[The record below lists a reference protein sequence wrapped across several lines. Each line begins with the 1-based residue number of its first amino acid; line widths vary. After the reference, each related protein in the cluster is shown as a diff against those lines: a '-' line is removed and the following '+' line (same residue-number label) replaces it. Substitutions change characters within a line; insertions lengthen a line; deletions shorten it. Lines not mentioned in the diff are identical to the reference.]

1 MNRLALLA
9 ASVAL
14 LGAAPAP
21 KTTPIAT
28 ADPAEWRAA
37 PAPGVALA
45 ISGAKSAPGALRLD
59 FDFRGKAGWA
69 AATRKVDL
77 VLPARWEIRL
87 RLRGEALPNDLEL
100 KLSDPSGEN
109 VWWFRKRDAT
119 LPRDFEPL
127 RVKQRQVEFAWGPAG
142 GGAPSRIGS
151 VEVTVTAGRGGR
163 GWLEVADLA
172 LVELPPEPPAAPPS
186 ATASSSAPGH
196 EARLAFDGDAATSWR
211 AGKAGPAAWT
221 VDLGA
226 LRELGGL
233 VVDHGASFASRYA
246 VDLSEDGTTFATARE
261 VVGGN
266 GGRDF
271 IALPE
276 SEARKVRLRLLE
288 GPSKEPF
295 ELKEVAVKPLAFAAT
310 KNAFVAE
317 VAKDAPRGAFPRYLA
332 NEQSYWTVVGVDGD
346 PDEGLL
352 SEDGA
357 LEAGAGLF
365 SIEPFLVDGPRLV
378 SWADV
383 KTSHALLDGDLPIPT
398 VGWDAGDLS
407 LEVTALATGLPD
419 SSALLARYRVSNR
432 STSDRKVRLVLAI
445 RPLQVNPPWQFL
457 GTPGGVSEIRT
468 LAFEARRA
476 RVNRH
481 RVVVPLV
488 TASAS
493 GATTFDAGDVTAL
506 LRSGSFPGSVKV
518 EDATG
523 LASGAFAFDL
533 DLPAGGEREVVVT
546 MPFDDT
552 RVPPD
557 LAPSLGPEPWHG
569 LAPAEASALFE
580 SILARERAAWRGLL
594 DRVAFDVPPE
604 AERYAKVLRSQL
616 AFVLV
621 NRDGPAIQ
629 PGSRSY
635 ARSWIRDGALTSEAL
650 LRLGQGAAAR
660 SFLLWFAGFQ
670 GEDGRVPCCVDR
682 RGADG
687 VPENDSHG
695 EFLYLV
701 AETVRYT
708 GDRGLAERMWPRV
721 VAAVSYIDAL
731 RQKRRTAEY
740 ETPGKRVFYGLLPES
755 ISHEGYSAKPMHS
768 YWDDAF
774 AIRGLKDAVFL
785 ATYLGKEGQAKEFA
799 RIRDELTA
807 DVHASIRLVMERH
820 GIDTLPGCA
829 ELGDF
834 DATSTTATIA
844 PGGELARLP
853 REAVERTFD
862 RYLANVAKREA
873 GEGELYTPYELRTV
887 GTFVRL
893 DRRDD
898 AFRLLGLFLRDLRP
912 PEWNAWAEVVWR
924 DPRTPKFV
932 GDIPHTWVGTD
943 YARSFLDLFAYER
956 EDDAALVVAAGLP
969 EAWVRSAQGVSVKR
983 LGTPYGPL
991 DLSVAADGSGVRV
1004 RLAGLRNVPPG
1015 GLVLKPPIPPG
1026 PVSATVDGRPLP
1038 LSPGGEV
1045 VVRSLPAEVVVFPGA
1060 PSAAPSTPSRR
1071 TR

>member
-21 KTTPIAT
+21 KTTPIPT
-28 ADPAEWRAA
+28 ADPAEWKSA
-37 PAPGVALA
+37 PAPGVFLALSRSQA
-45 ISGAKSAPGALRLD
+45 APGALRLD

-100 KLSDPSGEN
+100 KLADPSGEN
-109 VWWFRKRDAT
+109 VWWFRKRDASF
-119 LPRDFEPL
+119 PRDFTPL

-151 VEVTVTAGRGGR
+151 AEVTVTAGRGGK

-172 LVELPPEPPAAPPS
+172 LVELPPEPPGAP
-186 ATASSSAPGH
+186 ATASASSSVSGH
-196 EARLAFDGDAATSWR
+196 EALLAFDGDAATSWR
-211 AGKAGPAAWT
+211 AAKAGPAQWT

-233 VVDHGASFASRYA
+233 VVDHGSSFAGRYA
-246 VDLSEDGTTFATARE
+246 VDLSEDGATFTTLRE
-261 VVGGN
+261 VAAGN

-271 IALPE
+271 LALPE

-295 ELKEVAVKPLAFAAT
+295 ELKDVAVKALAFGAT
-310 KNAFVAE
+310 KNAFLAE
-317 VAKDAPRGAFPRYLA
+317 VAKEAPRGSWPRYLA

-346 PDEGLL
+346 LDEGLL
-352 SEDGA
+352 SEDGT

-365 SIEPFLVDGPRLV
+365 SVEPFLLDGERLV

-383 KTSHALLDGDLPIPT
+383 KTSHALVDGDLPIPSVT
-398 VGWDAGDLS
+398 WEAGALT
-407 LEVTALATGLPD
+407 LETTALGTGLPG
-419 SSALLARYRVSNR
+419 SSALLARYRVVNR
-432 STSDRKVRLVLAI
+432 GAARRNARLVLAI

-457 GTPGGVSEIRT
+457 GTPGGFSEIRS
-468 LAFEARRA
+468 LSFEGGRA
-476 RVNRH
+476 VVNGE
-481 RVVVPLV
+481 RVVVPLL
-488 TASAS
+488 APSAA
-493 GATTFDAGDVTAL
+493 GATTFDAGDFSDL
-506 LRSGSFPGSVKV
+506 LRAGRLPSEPNVQ
-518 EDATG
+518 DPTG

-533 DLPAGGEREVVVT
+533 AVPGGGSAEVVVAI
-546 MPFDDT
+546 PFHRE
-552 RVPPD
+552 RVPEP
-557 LAPSLGPEPWHG
+557 LARACGTAPWDG
-569 LAPAEASALFE
+569 VAPAEASALFDAL
-580 SILARERAAWRGLL
+580 LAKERATWRERL

-604 AERYAKVLRSQL
+604 AERFVKVLRSQV
-616 AFVLV
+616 AYVLV

-650 LRLGQGAAAR
+650 LRLGQWGAAR

-670 GEDGRVPCCVDR
+670 AEDGRVPCCVDR

-695 EFLYLV
+695 QLLYLV

-721 VAAVSYIDAL
+721 VAAVSYVDAL
-731 RQKRRTAEY
+731 RQKRRTPEY
-740 ETPGKRVFYGLLPES
+740 ETPEKRVFYGLLPES

-768 YWDDAF
+768 YWDDF
-774 AIRGLKDAVFL
+774 FGLRGLKDAVTL
-785 ATYLGKEGQAKEFA
+785 ATLLGKEAEAKEWA
-799 RIRDELTA
+799 RIRDEFAA
-807 DVHASIRLVMERH
+807 DVQASIRLVMERR

-834 DATSTTATIA
+834 DATSSTAALA
-844 PGGELARLP
+844 PGGEQARLP
-853 REAVERTFD
+853 QEALERTFAK
-862 RYLANVAKREA
+862 YLANVAKREA
-873 GEGELYTPYELRTV
+873 GEGEIYTPYEWRTV
-887 GTFVRL
+887 GALVRL
-893 DRRDD
+893 GRRDD
-898 AFRLLGLFLRDLRP
+898 ILPLLDLFFRDLRP
-912 PEWNAWAEVVWR
+912 AEWNQWGEVVWR

-932 GDIPHTWVGTD
+932 GDIPHTWVGSD
-943 YARSFLDLFAYER
+943 FVRSFLDLFAYER
-956 EDDAALVVAAGLP
+956 EEDSSLVVAAGLP
-969 EAWVRSAQGVSVKR
+969 EAWVRSARGVSVKG
-983 LGTPYGPL
+983 LGTPWGPL
-991 DLSVAADGSGVRV
+991 DVSISAEGKGVRV
-1004 RLAGLRNVPPG
+1004 RLSGLKSLPAG
-1015 GLVLKPPIPPG
+1015 GLVVRP
-1026 PVSATVDGRPLP
+1026 PVSSGARTAAINGRPAT
-1038 LSPGGEV
+1038 LSPDGEV
-1045 VVRSLPAEVVVFPGA
+1045 VVRSLPAEVLVHP
-1060 PSAAPSTPSRR
+1060 
-1071 TR
+1071 

>member
-1 MNRLALLA
+1 MTRLALLA
-9 ASVAL
+9 ASFAL
-14 LGAAPAP
+14 LGAAPSP
-21 KTTPIAT
+21 RTTPIPT
-28 ADPAEWRAA
+28 ADPEEWKAA
-37 PAPGVALA
+37 PAPGVVLALSRA
-45 ISGAKSAPGALRLD
+45 ESVPGALRLD

-87 RLRGEALPNDLEL
+87 RLRGETLPNDLEL
-100 KLSDPSGEN
+100 KLADPSGEN
-109 VWWFRKRDAT
+109 VWWFRKRNAT
-119 LPRDFEPL
+119 FSRAFESL

-142 GGAPSRIGS
+142 GGAPARIGS
-151 VEVTVTAGRGGR
+151 VEVTVTAGQGGK

-172 LVELPPEPPAAPPS
+172 LVELPPEPPAAPAS
-186 ATASSSAPGH
+186 ATASSWATGH
-196 EARLAFDGDAATSWR
+196 EARLALDGDAATSWK
-211 AGKAGPAAWT
+211 AAAAGPAGWT

-233 VVDHGASFASRYA
+233 VVDHGDSFASRYA

-266 GGRDF
+266 GGRDYV
-271 IALPE
+271 ALPE
-276 SEARKVRLRLLE
+276 GEARMVRLRLLE

-310 KNAFVAE
+310 RNAFVAE
-317 VAKDAPRGAFPRYLA
+317 VAKDAPRGSWPRYLA
-332 NEQSYWTVVGVDGD
+332 SEQSYWTVVGVDGD

-365 SIEPFLVDGPRLV
+365 SVEPFLVDGGRLV
-378 SWADV
+378 TWADV
-383 KTSHALLDGDLPIPT
+383 TTRHALADGDLPIPS
-398 VGWDAGDLS
+398 VAWEAGELS
-407 LEVTALATGLPD
+407 LETTALAAGLPD
-419 SSALLARYRVSNR
+419 ASSLLARYRVRNR
-432 STSDRKVRLVLAI
+432 STAPKRARLVLAV

-457 GTPGGVSEIRT
+457 GTPGGVSEIRSVS
-468 LAFEARRA
+468 FEGGRA
-476 RVNRH
+476 VVNGG

-488 TASAS
+488 AASAA
-493 GATTFDAGDVTAL
+493 GATTFDAGDVSDF
-506 LRSGSFPGSVKV
+506 LRAGTLPHSDRVDDP
-518 EDATG
+518 AG
-523 LASGAFAFDL
+523 LASGAFAFEL
-533 DLPAGGEREVVVT
+533 DLPPGGSAEVVVAI
-546 MPFDDT
+546 PFDRT
-552 RVPPD
+552 RVPAP
-557 LAPSLGPEPWHG
+557 LAGACGTEPWRG
-569 LAPAEASALFE
+569 LSAPEASELFE
-580 SILARERAAWRGLL
+580 ALLEKERAAWRERL

-604 AERYAKVLRSQL
+604 AERFVKVLRSQL

-650 LRLGQGAAAR
+650 LRLGQWGAAR

-695 EFLYLV
+695 QLLYLI

-721 VAAVSYIDAL
+721 VATVSYVEKL
-731 RQKRRTAEY
+731 RQKRRTPEY
-740 ETPGKRVFYGLLPES
+740 GAPEKRVFHGLLPES

-768 YWDDAF
+768 YWDDFF
-774 AIRGLKDAVFL
+774 ALRGLKDAVSL
-785 ATYLGKEGQAKEFA
+785 ATLLGKEAEAKEFA
-799 RIRDELTA
+799 RIRDEFEA
-807 DVHASIRLVMERH
+807 DLHASIRLVMERH

-834 DATSTTATIA
+834 DATSTTAALA

-853 REAVERTFD
+853 AEAVTRTFD
-862 RYLANVAKREA
+862 RYLANVASREA
-873 GEGELYTPYELRTV
+873 GEGDIYTPYELRTV
-887 GTFVRL
+887 GSFVRL
-893 DRRDD
+893 GRRDD
-898 AFRLLGLFLRDLRP
+898 ALRLLGPFFRDLRP
-912 PEWNAWAEVVWR
+912 AEWNGWGEVVWR
-924 DPRTPKFV
+924 EPRTPKFV
-932 GDIPHTWVGTD
+932 GDIPHTWVGSD
-943 YARSFLDLFAYER
+943 YARSFLDFFAYER
-956 EDDAALVVAAGLP
+956 EDDSSLVVGAGLP
-969 EAWVRSAQGVSVKR
+969 DAWVRSVRGVSVKR

-991 DLSVAADGSGVRV
+991 DLSLAAEGKGVRL
-1004 RLAGLRNVPPG
+1004 RLSGLRKVPPG
-1015 GLVLKPPIPPG
+1015 GLVLKPPLPPG
-1026 PVSATVDGRPLP
+1026 PFSATCDGRPLP

-1045 VVRSLPAEVVVFPGA
+1045 VVRSLPAEVVVSPAASVA
-1060 PSAAPSTPSRR
+1060 PSNPSRR